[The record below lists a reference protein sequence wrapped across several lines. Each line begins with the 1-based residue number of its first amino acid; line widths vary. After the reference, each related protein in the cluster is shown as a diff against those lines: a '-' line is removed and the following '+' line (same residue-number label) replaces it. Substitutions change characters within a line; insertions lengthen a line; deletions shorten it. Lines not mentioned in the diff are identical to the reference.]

1 MAEAWAKH
9 VSNGRIRAHSAG
21 LFPYGSIPEDTL
33 LVMDE
38 VGVALDGQYSKGIYE
53 IPLAEM
59 DVVVEMGP
67 EIETPLPED
76 FKGRRIRWEIPDPF
90 TRGLAAFR
98 DSRDLIHI
106 KVADLLAEL
115 FPGDPAG

>member
-1 MAEAWAKH
+1 MSK
-9 VSNGRIRAHSAG
+9 GRIRAYSAG

-33 LVMDE
+33 AVMEE
-38 VGVALDGQYSKGIYE
+38 VGVSLNGQRSKGVHE
-53 IPLAEM
+53 IPVAEM

-90 TRGLAAFR
+90 GCGLSAFR
-98 DSRDLIHI
+98 NSRDLIQLR
-106 KVADLLAEL
+106 VAELLAEL
-115 FPGDPAG
+115 IPED